1 MLTISGY
8 KKLEGLVL
16 KDSSFNGLIVMNGLK
31 IQTINE
37 FGDRYSIWLSDKTNI
52 EIDRNRHWKGGNY
65 TYYKMYMAGKGTTN
79 AMTEFIMIQ
88 TINTLDR
95 MTKHLI
101 YIHEKYKTK

>member
-1 MLTISGY
+1 MLTIHNF

-31 IQTINE
+31 VQTINE

-52 EIDRNRHWKGGNY
+52 EIDRNRHWKSSNY
-65 TYYKMYMAGKGTTN
+65 TYYKMYIAGGTT
-79 AMTEFIMIQ
+79 AMTEFIMIR

-95 MTKHLI
+95 IAKHLI
-101 YIHEKYKTK
+101 YIHDKYKTK